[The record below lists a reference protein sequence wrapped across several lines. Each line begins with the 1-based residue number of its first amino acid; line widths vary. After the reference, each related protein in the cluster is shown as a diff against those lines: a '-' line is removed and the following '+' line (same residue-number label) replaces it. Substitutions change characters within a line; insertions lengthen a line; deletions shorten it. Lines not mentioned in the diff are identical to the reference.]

1 MIIKKNDID
10 KVIIFGTG
18 GNLLLSLKF
27 FKKKELR
34 DCLFK

>member
-1 MIIKKNDID
+1 MIIKKNDTD

-27 FKKKELR
+27 LKKK
-34 DCLFK
+34 